1 MYLRLIRAESAQYVV
16 RSVEETLSKTVEY
29 EWLGQ
34 FSGELWARIKEAQGE
49 GDKFGQF
56 RLKQHLGIVVDYL
69 RHGSNIRKSLRTIRE
84 GFVLK
89 KVKTEPVDKLA
100 GYKPTPKTAKKKA
113 TKEVGEPKEEEIITS
128 PKLQREE
135 QPLRKQK
142 VTEQTLDKGKTDAE
156 LQPATITTIAFPDE
170 TEPVAR
176 EECISTFI
184 TTKSGLEEGAV
195 RAVQSGVTLE
205 NVGGEQSIPEQEEI
219 EDLLLRE
226 KGEED
231 TRDAETI
238 QKVDGQRTMVE
249 TYLKRVTKAMRV
261 DAYHLV
267 LQCQA
272 YQDQEMVELR
282 SQLNVK
288 EANLLD
294 LKNQLDAMNANKE
307 QEILELKHQLDAV
320 KLEKQQEVH
329 ARELLGAKVDSLQR
343 NVYNDEEKQDQWR
356 KQYHQD
362 LQQNNAKLQ
371 EELKLSHEGTTTAC
385 KEVYKR
391 DKLVKTAI
399 MEKGTEVTRRKD
411 AELEAISSRTE
422 V

>member
-1 MYLRLIRAESAQYVV
+1 MVTFESVK
-16 RSVEETLSKTVEY
+16 SVKGKEKVIEPEKKKKTTQTGGPIAMATLSLEKGKTPTTTEGEEALTMQVVEPGCQI
-29 EWLGQ
+29 EDPIDL
-34 FSGELWARIKEAQGE
+34 EKEVRIPSTTKCVPIPDVE
-49 GDKFGQF
+49 
-56 RLKQHLGIVVDYL
+56 
-69 RHGSNIRKSLRTIRE
+69 
-84 GFVLK
+84 

-100 GYKPTPKTAKKKA
+100 GYKTAPKTAKKKA
-113 TKEVGEPKEEEIITS
+113 TKEVGEPEEEEIITS

-142 VTEQTLDKGKTDAE
+142 VTEETLDKGKTDAE
-156 LQPATITTIAFPDE
+156 LQPATITTKAFPDQ

-184 TTKSGLEEGAV
+184 TTESGLEGGAI

-219 EDLLLRE
+219 EDLLLQE

-238 QKVDGQRTMVE
+238 RKVDGRRTMVE
-249 TYLKRVTKAMRV
+249 TYLKRVTKAMRA
-261 DAYHLV
+261 DADKLV

-294 LKNQLDAMNANKE
+294 LKDQLDAVNANKE
-307 QEILELKHQLDAV
+307 QEILELKRQLDAV
-320 KLEKQQEVH
+320 KSEKQQEVH
-329 ARELLGAKVDSLQR
+329 ARELLAEKVDTLQR
-343 NVYNDEEKQDQWR
+343 NVYDDEEKQDQWR

-362 LQQNNAKLQ
+362 LQQNNAKLR
-371 EELKLSHEGTTTAC
+371 EELKLSHEGTTAAY

-391 DKLVKTAI
+391 DKLVKTVM
-399 MEKGTEVTRRKD
+399 MEKGTEVTR
-411 AELEAISSRTE
+411 
-422 V
+422 

>member
-1 MYLRLIRAESAQYVV
+1 MYLRLVRAESAQYVV
-16 RSVEETLSKTVEY
+16 RAVEETLSKTVEY

-34 FSGELWARIKEAQGE
+34 FSVELWARIKEAQGE

-69 RHGSNIRKSLRTIRE
+69 RHGSDIRKSLQTIRK

-100 GYKPTPKTAKKKA
+100 GYKPEPKTAKKKA
-113 TKEVGEPKEEEIITS
+113 TKEVGEPEEEEIIMS

-142 VTEQTLDKGKTDAE
+142 VTEETLDKGKTDAE
-156 LQPATITTIAFPDE
+156 LQPATITTKAFPEE

-184 TTKSGLEEGAV
+184 TMESGLEEGAI

-219 EDLLLRE
+219 EDLLLQE

-238 QKVDGQRTMVE
+238 RKVDGRQTMVE
-249 TYLKRVTKAMRV
+249 TYLKHVTKAMRA
-261 DAYHLV
+261 DADHL
-267 LQCQA
+267 
-272 YQDQEMVELR
+272 
-282 SQLNVK
+282 
-288 EANLLD
+288 
-294 LKNQLDAMNANKE
+294 
-307 QEILELKHQLDAV
+307 
-320 KLEKQQEVH
+320 EVGK
-329 ARELLGAKVDSLQR
+329 RERVI
-343 NVYNDEEKQDQWR
+343 
-356 KQYHQD
+356 
-362 LQQNNAKLQ
+362 
-371 EELKLSHEGTTTAC
+371 
-385 KEVYKR
+385 
-391 DKLVKTAI
+391 KTAVT
-399 MEKGTEVTRRKD
+399 EKEEEVTRRKD
-411 AELEAISSRTE
+411 AELQAISARTE
-422 V
+422 VRGLKSQLERLTNIIAKMPKEEQRKWRLNLAVEIGDGSKKRKAVEIEDLAPLKLTE